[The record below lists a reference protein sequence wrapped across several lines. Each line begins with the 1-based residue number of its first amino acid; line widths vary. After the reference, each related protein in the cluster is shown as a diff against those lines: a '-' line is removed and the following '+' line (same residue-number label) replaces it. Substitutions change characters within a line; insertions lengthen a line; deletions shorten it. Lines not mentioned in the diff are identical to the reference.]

1 MVYNSNRNSS
11 YADHRKGVLH
21 MPKLLPDGLTHRDM
35 DILNVLWEGK
45 GSLTASQI
53 VEAGPSLT
61 INTVQAVLRK
71 LLKKKLIEIDKI
83 VYSGTVLCRSYKPA
97 ISANEFAL
105 SHFNSEYQKMQEH
118 ISMGTLMASLLSS
131 DTNPDM
137 LRKNIDDLQAT
148 LDNYKKTIDTAEE

>member
-1 MVYNSNRNSS
+1 
-11 YADHRKGVLH
+11 
-21 MPKLLPDGLTHRDM
+21 MPKLLPDDLTHRDM

-83 VYSGTVLCRSYKPA
+83 VYSGTVLCRIIA
-97 ISANEFAL
+97 F
-105 SHFNSEYQKMQEH
+105 
-118 ISMGTLMASLLSS
+118 
-131 DTNPDM
+131 
-137 LRKNIDDLQAT
+137 
-148 LDNYKKTIDTAEE
+148 

>member
-1 MVYNSNRNSS
+1 
-11 YADHRKGVLH
+11 
-21 MPKLLPDGLTHRDM
+21 MPKLLPDDLTHRDM

-118 ISMGTLMASLLSS
+118 ISLTTLIACLLDNTK
-131 DTNPDM
+131 DTE
-137 LRKNIDDLQAT
+137 LLQKNIHDLQA
-148 LDNYKKTIDTAEE
+148 LLKEYQKKIDSEKG